1 MLGEP
6 NLWAE
11 QSFSIG
17 AYKSWPSPCYIFY
30 GLLKSFED
38 SSNLKNYDDVQKD
51 DKIYSPLV
59 NFKRDRKEGGLSEED
74 DVEAI
79 HWD

>member
-17 AYKSWPSPCYIFY
+17 AYKSWPSPCYIFMDY
-30 GLLKSFED
+30 SNLLKIPQIWEIMMMKFTLLLLI
-38 SSNLKNYDDVQKD
+38 LKG
-51 DKIYSPLV
+51 
-59 NFKRDRKEGGLSEED
+59 DRKAGGLFEED